1 MPIRQQGKADMARA
15 KSKTQTSPRP
25 ALIAAALAGALV
37 LVAGVLLGVMFR
49 DSTKG
54 VAGGP
59 LGGVIGG
66 KFALVDQNGK
76 PFTDADLKGKWHLV
90 FFGYTHC
97 PDVCPTALNDLSL
110 ALDQL
115 GAKKGDVGIV
125 FISVDPHRDTP
136 AVLKSY
142 VSSFGGPIVALTGT
156 PDEIAKAAQDYK
168 VYYAKHPRP
177 DGDYDMDHS
186 ALIYVMD
193 PEGRFTA
200 TFTPDDSEQTIVSR
214 MEKLIS

>member
-1 MPIRQQGKADMARA
+1 MARSQTKA
-15 KSKTQTSPRP
+15 KASRRF
-25 ALIAAALAGALV
+25 ALIAAALAGILV
-37 LVAGVLLGVMFR
+37 LVAGGLIVVAYR
-49 DSTKG
+49 DQAKG

-59 LGGVIGG
+59 LASLIGG
-66 KFALVDQNGK
+66 KFSLTDGDGK

-110 ALDQL
+110 ALDKL
-115 GAKKGDVGIV
+115 GAKKSQIGIV
-125 FISVDPHRDTP
+125 FISVDPERDTP

-142 VSSFGGPIVALTGT
+142 VESFDGPIVGLTGT
-156 PDEIAKAAQDYK
+156 PDAVAQAAQDYK
-168 VYYAKHPRP
+168 VYYAKHPRA
-177 DGDYDMDHS
+177 DGGYDMDHS

-200 TFTPDDSEQTIVSR
+200 TFTPDDSEDTIVSR
-214 MEKLIS
+214 MAKLIS